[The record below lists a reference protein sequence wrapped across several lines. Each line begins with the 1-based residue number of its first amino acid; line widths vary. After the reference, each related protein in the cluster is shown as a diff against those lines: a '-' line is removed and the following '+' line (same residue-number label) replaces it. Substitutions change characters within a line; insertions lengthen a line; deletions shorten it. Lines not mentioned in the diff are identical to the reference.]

1 MNDRCGELRDKI
13 MLSNPSMGGALMIA
27 RLFTRDI
34 SLVFAASFFYMSCS
48 FIATPLIAGF
58 SESLGAGAVFMG
70 IIGATFNTV
79 ALLSRPFVG
88 NLADRLSRAH
98 LSSIGAALMLVG
110 SAGYVLA
117 PAPAVVMLAR
127 IVHGLGMSCCSI
139 CMSTWIAGLLPRE
152 HTGAGMGLYGATNA
166 LGQAVAPALGIFLY
180 ERIGYRLVF
189 LLGTALALAVLIV
202 IRFVS
207 DKGAPHPQATAK
219 KHRGLV
225 APNVVPVGLIIML
238 FAIPYCATQT
248 YLVSYIAARG
258 LAVHAGWFF
267 PFYAIV
273 LLVLRLSLADLFDK
287 KPFRFFLGVSACCAL
302 VSLALLTVM
311 QSNLALLAAAV
322 CMAGGYGI
330 MCSVC
335 QSAAVLLVD
344 ESERGLGNSTY
355 YIGIDFGMAVGA
367 FIGGLLYG
375 YVPLVWFY
383 PILALT
389 VPAAIGVYLVCRKRF
404 HRI

>member
-1 MNDRCGELRDKI
+1 
-13 MLSNPSMGGALMIA
+13 MIA

-152 HTGAGMGLYGATNA
+152 HTGTGMGLYGATNA

-180 ERIGYRLVF
+180 ERIGYRPVF
-189 LLGTALALAVLIV
+189 LLGTALALTVLIV
-202 IRFVS
+202 IRFVG

-375 YVPLVWFY
+375 YVPLAWFY

-389 VPAAIGVYLVCRKRF
+389 VPVAIGVYLVSRKRF

>member
-1 MNDRCGELRDKI
+1 
-13 MLSNPSMGGALMIA
+13 MIA

-152 HTGAGMGLYGATNA
+152 HTGTGMGLYGATNA

-355 YIGIDFGMAVGA
+355 YIGIDLGMAVGA
-367 FIGGLLYG
+367 FIGGLFYG
-375 YVPLVWFY
+375 YVPLAWFY
-383 PILALT
+383 PLLALS
-389 VPAAIGVYLVCRKRF
+389 VPAALAVYLASRKRF
-404 HRI
+404 HKI

>member
-1 MNDRCGELRDKI
+1 
-13 MLSNPSMGGALMIA
+13 MIA

-375 YVPLVWFY
+375 YVPLAWFY

-389 VPAAIGVYLVCRKRF
+389 VPAAIGVYLVSRKRF

>member
-1 MNDRCGELRDKI
+1 
-13 MLSNPSMGGALMIA
+13 MIA

-180 ERIGYRLVF
+180 ERIGYRPVF
-189 LLGTALALAVLIV
+189 LLGTALALTVLIV
-202 IRFVS
+202 IRFVG

-225 APNVVPVGLIIML
+225 APNVVPVGLIIMF

-389 VPAAIGVYLVCRKRF
+389 VPAAIGVYLVSRKRF

>member
-1 MNDRCGELRDKI
+1 
-13 MLSNPSMGGALMIA
+13 MIA

-166 LGQAVAPALGIFLY
+166 LGQAIAPALGIFLY

-375 YVPLVWFY
+375 YVPLAWFY

-389 VPAAIGVYLVCRKRF
+389 VPVAIGVYLVSRKRF

>member
-1 MNDRCGELRDKI
+1 
-13 MLSNPSMGGALMIA
+13 MIA

-389 VPAAIGVYLVCRKRF
+389 VPAAIVVYLVSRKRF

>member
-1 MNDRCGELRDKI
+1 M
-13 MLSNPSMGGALMIA
+13 
-27 RLFTRDI
+27 
-34 SLVFAASFFYMSCS
+34 
-48 FIATPLIAGF
+48 
-58 SESLGAGAVFMG
+58 
-70 IIGATFNTV
+70 
-79 ALLSRPFVG
+79 
-88 NLADRLSRAH
+88 
-98 LSSIGAALMLVG
+98 
-110 SAGYVLA
+110 
-117 PAPAVVMLAR
+117 
-127 IVHGLGMSCCSI
+127 
-139 CMSTWIAGLLPRE
+139 
-152 HTGAGMGLYGATNA
+152 
-166 LGQAVAPALGIFLY
+166 
-180 ERIGYRLVF
+180 
-189 LLGTALALAVLIV
+189 
-202 IRFVS
+202 
-207 DKGAPHPQATAK
+207 
-219 KHRGLV
+219 
-225 APNVVPVGLIIML
+225 
-238 FAIPYCATQT
+238 
-248 YLVSYIAARG
+248 
-258 LAVHAGWFF
+258 
-267 PFYAIV
+267 

-375 YVPLVWFY
+375 YVPLAWFY

-389 VPAAIGVYLVCRKRF
+389 VPVAIGVYLVSRKRF

>member
-1 MNDRCGELRDKI
+1 
-13 MLSNPSMGGALMIA
+13 MIA

-189 LLGTALALAVLIV
+189 LLGTALALTVLIV
-202 IRFVS
+202 IRFVG

-219 KHRGLV
+219 KYRGLV

-238 FAIPYCATQT
+238 FALPYCATQT

>member
-1 MNDRCGELRDKI
+1 
-13 MLSNPSMGGALMIA
+13 MIA

-88 NLADRLSRAH
+88 NLADRLSRAR

-152 HTGAGMGLYGATNA
+152 HTGTGMGLYGATNA

-180 ERIGYRLVF
+180 ERIGYRPVF
-189 LLGTALALAVLIV
+189 LLGTALALTVLIV
-202 IRFVS
+202 IRFVG

-311 QSNLALLAAAV
+311 QSNLALLAVAV

-375 YVPLVWFY
+375 YVPLAWFY

-389 VPAAIGVYLVCRKRF
+389 VPVAIGVYLVSRKRF

>member
-1 MNDRCGELRDKI
+1 
-13 MLSNPSMGGALMIA
+13 MIA

-79 ALLSRPFVG
+79 ALLSRPLVG

-375 YVPLVWFY
+375 YVPLAWFY

-389 VPAAIGVYLVCRKRF
+389 VPVAIGVYLVSRKRF

>member
-1 MNDRCGELRDKI
+1 
-13 MLSNPSMGGALMIA
+13 MIA

-180 ERIGYRLVF
+180 ERIGYRPVF

-202 IRFVS
+202 IRFVG

-225 APNVVPVGLIIML
+225 APNVVPVGLIIMF

-375 YVPLVWFY
+375 YVPLAWFY

>member
-1 MNDRCGELRDKI
+1 
-13 MLSNPSMGGALMIA
+13 MIT

-34 SLVFAASFFYMSCS
+34 SLVFVASFFYMSCS

-127 IVHGLGMSCCSI
+127 IIHGLGMSCCSI

-180 ERIGYRLVF
+180 ERIGYRPVF
-189 LLGTALALAVLIV
+189 LLGTALALGVLIV
-202 IRFVS
+202 IHFVG
-207 DKGAPHPQATAK
+207 DKGAPHPAAAK

-225 APNVVPVGLIIML
+225 APNVVPVGLIIMF

-258 LAVHAGWFF
+258 LSVHAGWFF

-273 LLVLRLSLADLFDK
+273 LLVLRLALADMFDK

-302 VSLALLTVM
+302 LSFFLLTTM

-389 VPAAIGVYLVCRKRF
+389 VPAAIVVYLVSRKRF